1 MRILGLCD
9 KYFVILI
16 VIQGIIMITIDYA
29 TFKEYK
35 MKEVAKKSR
44 IIGISAI
51 VIAVTLSIIR
61 LIVI

>member
-1 MRILGLCD
+1 MRVLSLCD
-9 KYFVILI
+9 NYFVILI
-16 VIQGIIMITIDYA
+16 IIQGIVMITIDYV

-61 LIVI
+61 LIVS

>member
-9 KYFVILI
+9 NYFVILI
-16 VIQGIIMITIDYA
+16 LIQGIIMITIDYV

-35 MKEVAKKSR
+35 MKELAKKSR

-51 VIAVTLSIIR
+51 VISLTLYIIR
-61 LIVI
+61 LIVS

>member
-16 VIQGIIMITIDYA
+16 VIQGIIMITVDYA
-29 TFKEYK
+29 NFKEYK

-44 IIGISAI
+44 VIGISAI

-61 LIVI
+61 LIVS

>member
-1 MRILGLCD
+1 MRILSLFD

-16 VIQGIIMITIDYA
+16 VIQGIIMITIDYV

-51 VIAVTLSIIR
+51 IIAVTLSIIR
-61 LIVI
+61 LIVS